1 MVLKNDGGMF
11 FSRFSVFYSLDRKEF
26 CLNDVTLHD
35 ETMQT
40 CLSFHDKTKRIFNQ
54 NRNIFFFTEIAQ
66 KFHKKYSVSNQTDKH
81 SGSKEISKTN
91 KK

>member
-1 MVLKNDGGMF
+1 MGEC
-11 FSRFSVFYSLDRKEF
+11 FSVDSVFYSFDRKEF

-35 ETMQT
+35 DPMHT

-54 NRNIFFFTEIAQ
+54 NRNIFFFTEIAK